1 MMATSDGLTV
11 LHTAGNDFIGG
22 GGGGD
27 NVVRGGK

>member
-22 GGGGD
+22 GGGITLFG
-27 NVVRGGK
+27 VESS

>member
-22 GGGGD
+22 GGGD

>member
-22 GGGGD
+22 GITLFG
-27 NVVRGGK
+27 VESS